1 MLVSLI
7 LPACSTN
14 YAEDENYVHIRK
26 EHTAC
31 KVVSKNEVHPSKS
44 NPYLEVKY
52 KCVYIK
58 TVNDLDK
65 NSIVEINGKLV
76 KIMSE
81 LNESLAKIQ

>member
-1 MLVSLI
+1 MKYLLVILVSLL
-7 LPACSTN
+7 LPACSAN

-58 TVNDLDK
+58 TVNEDFPPQTNPELLKLLQELD
-65 NSIVEINGKLV
+65 SD
-76 KIMSE
+76 
-81 LNESLAKIQ
+81 A